1 MERLDA
7 DGMARSEDFRG
18 AKGGVPYRTR
28 ATHLLSTWTP
38 DGRPDRLYISSSLF
52 IQGRYRTVWNG
63 SNRLILCGSRRTVP
77 GERRVVRRDTGVI
90 VTLSRRYASTPDQS
104 RAPALSH
111 EHVETPHHGQRKSP
125 VVARNLRAVQ
135 RSSGIRRFHAILCS
149 AGILQP
155 KQSSVCHW

>member
-63 SNRLILCGSRRTVP
+63 S
-77 GERRVVRRDTGVI
+77 
-90 VTLSRRYASTPDQS
+90 
-104 RAPALSH
+104 
-111 EHVETPHHGQRKSP
+111 KSP
-125 VVARNLRAVQ
+125 YFLRLSPYRTWGTPGGTARHGGDR
-135 RSSGIRRFHAILCS
+135 HP
-149 AGILQP
+149 QP
-155 KQSSVCHW
+155 KIRQYSGSKSRTSSVTRACRDAASWPKKVACGRQKFASGPKIFRNTAVSCDPL

>member
-1 MERLDA
+1 MEWREVRISA
-7 DGMARSEDFRG
+7 GPKG
-18 AKGGVPYRTR
+18 AFHTVPVQATCSLPGPQTAVRTVYISL
-28 ATHLLSTWTP
+28 LLS
-38 DGRPDRLYISSSLF
+38 LF
-52 IQGRYRTVWNG
+52 RVDIEQYGTG
-63 SNRLILCGSRRTVP
+63 QNRLIFCGSRRTVP

-135 RSSGIRRFHAILCS
+135 RSSGIQRFHAILCS

-155 KQSSVCHW
+155 KQGSSRCPR